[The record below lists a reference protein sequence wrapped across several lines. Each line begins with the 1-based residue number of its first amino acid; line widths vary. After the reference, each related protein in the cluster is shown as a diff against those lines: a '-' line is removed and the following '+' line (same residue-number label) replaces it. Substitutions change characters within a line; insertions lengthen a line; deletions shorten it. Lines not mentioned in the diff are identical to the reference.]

1 MNELDPRPPEVP
13 RTDWQDAVW
22 KLREAEK
29 EHMRRGDAL
38 AAARRRLPMTL
49 MPQFRLTG
57 ANGEVSLQD
66 VFEGRRQLVTYQ
78 LMWRDGSDVQCEGC
92 TMFMEHFAS
101 MRYLNARDTTFA
113 VVTRGAWPEASAYRE
128 TMGWTMP
135 WYSSPE
141 LAGYLLEPD
150 TSFTLTAFLRD
161 GEDVY
166 QTYATTG
173 RGTETH
179 SYHWSL
185 LDLTAFGRQ
194 ENWESSPPGWP
205 QTAPYEWWTVDG
217 VPLAAHERSGGP
229 CCGSRSAGTGSNPP

>member
-1 MNELDPRPPEVP
+1 MNESLAMPLDVP
-13 RTDWQDAVW
+13 RADWQDAVW
-22 KLREAEK
+22 KLRAAEK

-38 AAARRRLPMTL
+38 AAQRRRLPMTR
-49 MPQFRLTG
+49 MPEFRLTG
-57 ANGEVSLQD
+57 SHGEVSLPE

-78 LMWRDGSDVQCEGC
+78 FMWRDNSEVQCEGC

-101 MRYLNARDTTFA
+101 MQYLNARDTTFA
-113 VVTRGAWPEASAYRE
+113 VVTRGPWAEASAYRDR
-128 TMGWTMP
+128 MGWTMP

-141 LAGYLLEPD
+141 LATYLLEPD
-150 TSFTLTAFLRD
+150 TSFTLTAFLAD

-185 LDLTAFGRQ
+185 LDLTAYGRQ
-194 ENWESSPPGWP
+194 ESWEDSPPGWP
-205 QTAPYEWWTVDG
+205 QTPPYEWWTADG
-217 VPLAAHERSGGP
+217 VPLAAQDRSPGG
-229 CCGSRSAGTGSNPP
+229 CCGAG